1 MFLIRAKQMVTRGIF
16 FDSEVSFVYFYDF
29 NMDLLFNQGK
39 IECAPWMCQ

>member
-1 MFLIRAKQMVTRGIF
+1 MFLIRAKQMVTTGIL

-39 IECAPWMCQ
+39 TESAPWTCQ